1 MPLTPDDVANTLI
14 ERFANHYGR
23 YVLVDRVNSNLSYIG
38 VAEHGALT
46 SEAHWHVKR
55 VQGVGSLITV
65 ESAPRQAFDNIW
77 DDRTT
82 LFPAAAYTNTYSV
95 IFDGVNDY
103 ITCGNNYTFEI
114 SQAFSVSMWV
124 KPNNLAATRCL
135 VSKCSNDANVY
146 GWNIQHI
153 IVTGAIQLQMRS
165 SGGTFPIHAFTS
177 ALTAGVWQHVVVT
190 YAGGSNIN
198 GARCYRN
205 SVIGDTPASS
215 SLTGTF
221 ANTANFTLG
230 ARNTAFPYSGH
241 MDEVMVWNKALSQAE
256 VTELYNG
263 GTPFDPIDHSAYGNL
278 LSYWRMGDGDTYPT
292 IFDNDTGG
300 ADGTMTNMTAGSI
313 VADVP

>member
-1 MPLTPDDVANTLI
+1 MPLNVDEVALQLI

-23 YVLVDRVNSNLSYIG
+23 YVIAERVNSNLTYLG

-55 VQGVGSLITV
+55 VRNTGTSIVV

-82 LFPAAAYTNTYSV
+82 LFPVAAFANAYSTS
-95 IFDGVNDY
+95 FDGVNDY
-103 ITCGNNYTFEI
+103 VTFGNNYTFEI
-114 SQAFSVSMWV
+114 SQAFSVSFWC

-146 GWNIQHI
+146 GWNIQHVI
-153 IVTGAIQLQMRS
+153 TTGAIQLQMRS
-165 SGGTFPIHAFTS
+165 SGGTLPVHAFTT
-177 ALTAGVWQHVVVT
+177 ALTAGVWQHIVVT

-198 GARCYRN
+198 GGRCYRN
-205 SVIGDTPASS
+205 AVIGDTPASS
-215 SLTGTF
+215 ALTGSF

-230 ARNTAFPYSGH
+230 ARNTVFPYSGY

-263 GTPFDPIDHSAYGNL
+263 GSPYDPIDHSAYNNL

-292 IFDNDTGG
+292 INDNKD
-300 ADGTMTNMTAGSI
+300 AINGTMTNMVGASNF
-313 VADVP
+313 VLDVP

>member
-1 MPLTPDDVANTLI
+1 MPLTPDDIANTLI

-46 SEAHWHVKR
+46 SDPHWHVKR

-65 ESAPRQAFDNIW
+65 ESAPRQQFDNIW

-95 IFDGVNDY
+95 LFDGVNDY
-103 ITCGNNYTFEI
+103 VTCGNNYTFEI

-124 KPNNLAATRCL
+124 KPNNIAATRGIIG
-135 VSKCSNDANVY
+135 KCSNDANVY
-146 GWNIQHI
+146 GWNIQHL
-153 IVTGAIQLQMRS
+153 IVTGALQLQMRS
-165 SGGTFPIHAFTS
+165 TGTLSVHSFTTS
-177 ALTAGVWQHVVVT
+177 LTAGAWQHIVMT
-190 YAGGSNIN
+190 YAGGSNLN
-198 GARCYRN
+198 GARMYRN
-205 SVIGDTPASS
+205 AVVGDTPPSTPFS
-215 SLTGTF
+215 GTW
-221 ANTANFTLG
+221 ANTANFTIG
-230 ARNTAFPYSGH
+230 ARNTSLNFSGNI
-241 MDEVMVWNKALSQAE
+241 DEVMVWNKALSQAE

-263 GTPFDPIDHSAYGNL
+263 GTPFDPIDHSAFGNL